1 METVGPEFLARLMDE
16 HSAALVLYAR
26 QWCASPEDAVQDAL
40 MQLVRE
46 PQKPDNVVGWL
57 YRVVRNR
64 AISASRAAG
73 ARSRHEAA
81 AAFRGEPWFAPAD
94 EDRLDGEAAAQ
105 VLTQLPLPQRETIV
119 ARIWGGLSF
128 EEIAE
133 LMDASTSSVHRW
145 YYAGLVALRERLG
158 VERQAK

>member
-57 YRVVRNR
+57 Y
-64 AISASRAAG
+64 
-73 ARSRHEAA
+73 
-81 AAFRGEPWFAPAD
+81 
-94 EDRLDGEAAAQ
+94 
-105 VLTQLPLPQRETIV
+105 LTKE
-119 ARIWGGLSF
+119 
-128 EEIAE
+128 
-133 LMDASTSSVHRW
+133 
-145 YYAGLVALRERLG
+145 
-158 VERQAK
+158 

>member
-16 HSAALVLYAR
+16 HGAALVLYAR

-40 MQLVRE
+40 LQLIRE
-46 PQKPDNVVGWL
+46 PRKPDNIVGWL

-81 AAFRGEPWFAPAD
+81 AASRGEPWFAAGD
-94 EDRLDGEAAAQ
+94 EDRLDGEAAAGA
-105 VLTQLPLPQRETIV
+105 LSQLPPPQRETIV

-128 EEIAE
+128 EEIAG
-133 LMDASTSSVHRW
+133 LMDASISSVHRW
-145 YYAGLVALRERLG
+145 YHAGLVALRERLA
-158 VERQAK
+158 VERKAK